1 MSRLV
6 DRSEPELATVV
17 VNWNGWEDTLAC
29 LDSLAQTD
37 YPDLHVIV
45 VDNGSTDDSVAR
57 LLESPVRFTLIEA
70 GENLGFAGGN
80 NLGIRRALAD
90 GAELIWLLNN
100 DTVVS
105 PDAPRKLA
113 QFATEH
119 KDAADFFGSWITLYD
134 KPDVL
139 WFGGGLYDWRTG
151 ALGNRY
157 FNRAVR
163 DLTSAGSVY
172 ETAWVTGC
180 SVVVHA
186 SRLEQLGLM
195 DEDLFLYQEEV
206 EWQLRNNARTP
217 RGLILAEP
225 LVSHKV
231 GRSSGGSRGYLGS
244 LFMSR
249 NFLKLAFRY
258 AGIALPIWI
267 ACWAKDF
274 IAQPLVKRDR
284 AAVRGAIASL
294 RHYRTP
300 GKAIVATAR
309 KSMAYHVSVGIQVP
323 VWPLRPMVGGRSWR
337 RPRAIRS
344 AAGMTGPSPSAAGSR
359 PTICRP

>member
-1 MSRLV
+1 VITPNNRPTPRL
-6 DRSEPELATVV
+6 AIII

-29 LDSLAQTD
+29 LESLARTD
-37 YPDLHVIV
+37 YPDLRVIV
-45 VDNGSTDDSVAR
+45 VDNGSTDDSSAR
-57 LLESPVRFTLIEA
+57 LRESPAEFTLIEA

-90 GAELIWLLNN
+90 GAELVWLLNN
-100 DTVVS
+100 DTAV
-105 PDAPRKLA
+105 APEAPQKLA
-113 QFATEH
+113 RFAMEH
-119 KDAADFFGSWITLYD
+119 EGEAEFFGSWITLYD
-134 KPDVL
+134 DPGML

-157 FNRAVR
+157 FNQAIH
-163 DLTSAGSVY
+163 DLSSAGSVY

-186 SRLEQLGLM
+186 SQLETLGLM

-206 EWQLRNNARTP
+206 EWQLRNNAKAP

-225 LVSHKV
+225 LVAHKV
-231 GRSSGGSRGYLGS
+231 GRSTGGSRGYLGS

-258 AGIALPIWI
+258 AGVALPVWI

-274 IAQPLVKRDR
+274 IAKPLLKRDGT
-284 AAVRGAIASL
+284 ALRGALASL

-300 GKAIVATAR
+300 GRVIVAAGR
-309 KSMAYHVSVGIQVP
+309 KSS
-323 VWPLRPMVGGRSWR
+323 
-337 RPRAIRS
+337 
-344 AAGMTGPSPSAAGSR
+344 T
-359 PTICRP
+359 